1 MTSGAAAAVERSAV
15 FLGTTVW
22 YRLQQLIFANQKRPA

>member
-1 MTSGAAAAVERSAV
+1 MTSDAAAAVERSAV
-15 FLGTTVW
+15 FWEPTVW